1 MKYFKNFK
9 KIAKKVNNNIEK
21 LNFIPT
27 GIKFGKKERFYVD
40 FCGQQIGFI
49 DTTNKKINKWI
60 QGL

>member
-1 MKYFKNFK
+1 MKHFK
-9 KIAKKVNNNIEK
+9 KLKKIEKKFSNNIEK

-40 FCGQQIGFI
+40 FCGKQIGFV

-60 QGL
+60 KGL